1 MCRSSHLKGCLY
13 ISNETSPIFLQIGVV
28 NRFKGGIGYNSNVLS
43 NKVEVILVSGI
54 VGKEDLEELFNL
66 LVLTV

>member
-13 ISNETSPIFLQIGVV
+13 IGDETSPIFFKVGVV
-28 NRFKGGIGYNSNVLS
+28 NCFKGGIGYNRNVFG
-43 NKVEVILVSGI
+43 NEVKVVLVSGI
-54 VGKEDLEELFNL
+54 VGKEDLEEFFNL